1 MSRAAML
8 IEERGLLKKPDGM
21 HLNEDELKLASS
33 LVEVMRVGRE
43 SMGWHQVV
51 VGQSGAP
58 APLRPPSIQPS
69 ALTLLKIL
77 QPCLRIVLSVLGNM
91 GRAEGGAGALEL
103 AKSALGEVQLTV
115 HAAST
120 GLAFA
125 GARDVGLLVLAS
137 LRKAIRLREE
147 AGDEDSAKEMKDLV
161 IIVAA
166 EMSQRHEIEAITR
179 REGEAEGG
187 GGDLGREEESSH
199 FVEQLILGDVAPS
212 PTNNSDALTPSQIS
226 ETTLLGWANY
236 AGLGEALKTAPVGG
250 AGAAETLGMLSAYLD
265 AWDECSAR
273 EAEDEL
279 LDLFV
284 DDTGGSFTAGD
295 DFASTQS
302 QRPPS
307 TIAEETL
314 TKFQAIATGERT
326 RVATVRNTTLP
337 QNRLHNATTICSHFD
352 NVRYEMGSSAVTW
365 ERSVGDGGRDVYSRQ
380 VLVPVKQQ
388 FTTKLPKYLDYM
400 NVSESLD
407 SDDIGESKPPAGR
420 TKKSDS
426 STDLM
431 ATSVEELG
439 RNIARKTSLTIKNIA
454 TENVDLLSQDSAD
467 SPTPEDLERN
477 SLHVDNYAD
486 TSLNEEGRTD
496 SPIISEYGDVKEPV
510 PTGGVGVTTPDGS
523 LACGGAGRPE
533 AKFKDCLHVRAAGSR
548 LCTTYLTSTHV
559 VLQYKSNLYDGEAMA
574 LEEARTRRLENEGA
588 GGSEEPAEGYDLP
601 DELKF
606 RTKALRYSVVD
617 IAQVYLRRYRL
628 RDSGLEIFMN
638 GAGGS
643 CEGNGSNSL
652 FLDFGAGRE
661 GQSKRDHFAIMLMK
675 RTPRGCYKQWPGTSV
690 KRMLSDHDN
699 LTAMWQEGKL
709 TNFDYLMYINVLAG
723 RSMND
728 ITQYPVFPWVLC
740 DYKSETV
747 PDLTDRKNFRD
758 LTKPM
763 GALNEER

>member
-1 MSRAAML
+1 MSTAVSGTFICNIAAVNSATVSNVDIKTFHPTLCSSQLRACQDLVLDATASLLVGAFRGGGSASTRALRAVVKGFKAGGGKAGEELTLRLVGMAMQRAARGEELPWGEKLKEGMSRAAML
-8 IEERGLLKKPDGM
+8 IEERGLLRKPDGT
-21 HLNEDELKLASS
+21 HLNADEVKLASS

-77 QPCLRIVLSVLGNM
+77 QPCLRIVLSVLGNV
-91 GRAEGGAGALEL
+91 GRAEEDAGALEL

-137 LRKAIRLREE
+137 LRKAMRLREE
-147 AGDEDSAKEMKDLV
+147 AGDGESTKEVRSGEKTLLRDIYANTAAAVAFSSQMNDLV

-179 REGEAEGG
+179 REGEAEGRG
-187 GGDLGREEESSH
+187 NSSGGDEESSH
-199 FVEQLILGDVAPS
+199 VVEQLILGDIAPS

-236 AGLGEALKTAPVGG
+236 AGLGEALKNASAGSLG
-250 AGAAETLGMLSAYLD
+250 AEETLGVLSAYLD

-295 DFASTQS
+295 NFASSQS

-314 TKFQAIATGERT
+314 TKFQAIASGERT
-326 RVATVRNTTLP
+326 RVATVRNMTLP
-337 QNRLHNATTICSHFD
+337 QNRLHNATTICGHFD
-352 NVRYEMGSSAVTW
+352 NVRYEMGSSVIAW

-400 NVSESLD
+400 NVSDSLD
-407 SDDIGESKPPAGR
+407 SDDLGESKPPAGR
-420 TKKSDS
+420 TLKADS
-426 STDLM
+426 TTDLM

-439 RNIARKTSLTIKNIA
+439 RDIARKTSLTIKNIA
-454 TENVDLLSQDSAD
+454 TENVDLLSQDSSD
-467 SPTPEDLERN
+467 GPTPEDLERN
-477 SLHVDNYAD
+477 
-486 TSLNEEGRTD
+486 R
-496 SPIISEYGDVKEPV
+496 
-510 PTGGVGVTTPDGS
+510 
-523 LACGGAGRPE
+523 
-533 AKFKDCLHVRAAGSR
+533 
-548 LCTTYLTSTHV
+548 
-559 VLQYKSNLYDGEAMA
+559 
-574 LEEARTRRLENEGA
+574 
-588 GGSEEPAEGYDLP
+588 
-601 DELKF
+601 
-606 RTKALRYSVVD
+606 
-617 IAQVYLRRYRL
+617 
-628 RDSGLEIFMN
+628 
-638 GAGGS
+638 
-643 CEGNGSNSL
+643 
-652 FLDFGAGRE
+652 
-661 GQSKRDHFAIMLMK
+661 
-675 RTPRGCYKQWPGTSV
+675 
-690 KRMLSDHDN
+690 
-699 LTAMWQEGKL
+699 
-709 TNFDYLMYINVLAG
+709 
-723 RSMND
+723 
-728 ITQYPVFPWVLC
+728 
-740 DYKSETV
+740 
-747 PDLTDRKNFRD
+747 
-758 LTKPM
+758 
-763 GALNEER
+763 